1 LRLRD
6 EALQSERQKQ
16 LEKWSQEDS
25 D

>member
-1 LRLRD
+1 RLRD